1 MNSLGANS
9 ARKQQQIVASC
20 AQPLYCEHTE
30 DWRKLKTGKTCR
42 IGAGFWGTGDTKTS
56 HGKERAGIRSGGSE
70 SCGLG
75 CRAAG
80 EKQDH
85 VQPYPCS
92 SRILDKGSWEIC
104 RGLLIVT
111 EFGVAGGLAGV

>member
-30 DWRKLKTGKTCR
+30 DWRKLKAGKTCR

-56 HGKERAGIRSGGSE
+56 HGKEGSQLKGLESEVEGLKVVVWDAG
-70 SCGLG
+70 LLV
-75 CRAAG
+75 
-80 EKQDH
+80 K
-85 VQPYPCS
+85 
-92 SRILDKGSWEIC
+92 SRIMFSLTHALQGFWIKE
-104 RGLLIVT
+104 
-111 EFGVAGGLAGV
+111 AGRFAEGFS